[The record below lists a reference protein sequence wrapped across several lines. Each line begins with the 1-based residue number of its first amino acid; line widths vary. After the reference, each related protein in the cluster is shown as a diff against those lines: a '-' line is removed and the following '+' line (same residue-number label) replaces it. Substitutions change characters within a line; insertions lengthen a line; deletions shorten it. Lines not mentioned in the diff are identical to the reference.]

1 MTIQVAV
8 MNGYALAL
16 ASDRHVF
23 RGADVRSTGQDVK
36 LLRLRGAVPAAMM
49 ASGPFAMFGLP
60 VSRLALRLE
69 RALAGAGEG
78 PEALAEALL
87 AALQDPLEGPPAQDE
102 DVLAEVAGEVLACAG
117 QGGAGN
123 EAGLRRVLAEI
134 EAAPCCL
141 DAEAAARG
149 SAAWRRALP
158 ALAGRPELEAM
169 LRDAPEL
176 CGRAVAGALAR
187 DWGRA
192 ELFLTIGMCC
202 PRTGVPTMLALR
214 LWRGVGNRLHFASRL
229 SGAWESSWKAG
240 RTVVIAQGSGRPL
253 LEAMID
259 GLAGEHWDAL
269 PAAGQD
275 ALRPGMDRRWD
286 AVHGR
291 LAVTSPSELGAIA
304 TGLVRGAEVIGYL
317 TREGEGSV
325 AAVDGLI
332 LTPRGVE
339 ACGLEAGPPLR
350 IAA

>member
-23 RGADVRSTGQDVK
+23 RGTDVRSTGQDVK
-36 LLRLRGAVPAAMM
+36 LLRLRGPVPAAMM

-60 VSRLALRLE
+60 ISRLSLRLE
-69 RALAGAGEG
+69 RALAEPADG
-78 PEALAEALL
+78 PDALAEALL
-87 AALQDPLEGPPAQDE
+87 AALQCPLEGPPAQDE

-117 QGGAGN
+117 QGGPGA

-141 DAEAAARG
+141 DADAAARG

-158 ALAGRPELEAM
+158 ALAGRPELRAA
-169 LRDAPEL
+169 LRNAPDL
-176 CGRAVAGALAR
+176 CGRAVTGALAR
-187 DWGRA
+187 DWRRA
-192 ELFLTIGMCC
+192 ELFLTIGVCC
-202 PRTGVPTMLALR
+202 PRTGVPVLLALR

-229 SGAWESSWKAG
+229 AGAWEASWKAG

-253 LEAMID
+253 VEAMID

-275 ALRPGMDRRWD
+275 SLRPGMDRRWD
-286 AVHGR
+286 AAHAR
-291 LAVTSPSELGAIA
+291 LAVSSPRELCAAPRWSAI
-304 TGLVRGAEVIGYL
+304 
-317 TREGEGSV
+317 
-325 AAVDGLI
+325 
-332 LTPRGVE
+332 
-339 ACGLEAGPPLR
+339 
-350 IAA
+350 